1 MKDDWLER
9 DREDSFS
16 SGVEVGIEQERQRI
30 QKILK
35 EIHDILDNLN
45 GEKGNYCLFC
55 DADSYN
61 GKDGIEHKDRC
72 IILKLREW
80 MKGE

>member
-1 MKDDWLER
+1 LKVTAILSTIIKGLIER
-9 DREDSFS
+9 
-16 SGVEVGIEQERQRI
+16 
-30 QKILK
+30 LK

-45 GEKGNYCLFC
+45 GEKGNYCFFC

-61 GKDGIEHKDRC
+61 GKDGIEHKDGC

-80 MKGE
+80 MKGD